1 MILSGRDSSLALEW
15 PFEVAS
21 SSWGMPC
28 WMVLPRAAVVLGSVP
43 AALVLSSEEAW
54 VRRLAAV
61 VRVHRA
67 EALLLL
73 WWLLLLSWLG

>member
-1 MILSGRDSSLALEW
+1 
-15 PFEVAS
+15 
-21 SSWGMPC
+21 
-28 WMVLPRAAVVLGSVP
+28 MVLPRAAVVLGSVP